1 MAPTQLAGY
10 LVPMKATIEFDD
22 LLYRRLKVEAARRGR
37 TVRELVADGVR
48 HVLDSP
54 ADAPRQGE
62 DPAAASVWRPAWFG
76 VLERQAR
83 AVDDHDM
90 SAVRASIARG
100 RTTSPE
106 KSRPIK
112 RAR

>member
-1 MAPTQLAGY
+1 MAIAQQAGY

-54 ADAPRQGE
+54 ADTPRQGE
-62 DPAAASVWRPAWFG
+62 DPAAASAWRPAWFG

-90 SAVRASIARG
+90 TAVRASIARV